1 MEFEYYIKT
10 KDNKYEKRRIVTEK
24 NSDRKFFSSFFIT
37 IEEQIEIIKED
48 ILQFFPD
55 KRTNIAFPK
64 HEDSE
69 VQLKLDKLNIM
80 RKTNTI
86 VRDKLKELLHETEFI
101 ICECGGKM
109 YKTPINTT
117 YKKNNNDFIITDYD
131 NPNIRYSFIC
141 EKCIRAVDEGC
152 YVQIRNNIKMREK
165 LLQQGYNWVP
175 NEFGVWH
182 WEGKGDK
189 RPPEF
194 DEDDERYT
202 YERYFEYTKIPIT
215 NEKTKFVHNFIK
227 CRVFERC
234 RETGQVIQIM

>member
-1 MEFEYYIKT
+1 MEFEYYTKI
-10 KDNKYEKRRIVTEK
+10 KDNKYEKRRIVAEK
-24 NSDRKFFSSFFIT
+24 NSDKKFFNSLLLN
-37 IEEQIEIIKED
+37 IEEQLEIVKQD
-48 ILQFFPD
+48 ILSYFPD

-64 HEDSE
+64 HDDFEIQIK
-69 VQLKLDKLNIM
+69 VDKLVAI
-80 RKTNTI
+80 RKTNI
-86 VRDKLKELLHETEFI
+86 DVRDKLKELLHETEFV

-117 YKKNNNDFIITDYD
+117 YKKNNNTFIITDES
-131 NPNIRYSFIC
+131 NPNIRYSFTC

-152 YVQIRNNIKMREK
+152 YVQIRNNIKTREK

-194 DEDDERYT
+194 DEDEERYT
-202 YERYFEYTKIPIT
+202 YDRYFEYMKIPIT
-215 NEKTKFVHNFIK
+215 NEKTKLIHNSVK
-227 CRVFERC
+227 CKVFERC
-234 RETGQVIQIM
+234 RETGQIVQIM